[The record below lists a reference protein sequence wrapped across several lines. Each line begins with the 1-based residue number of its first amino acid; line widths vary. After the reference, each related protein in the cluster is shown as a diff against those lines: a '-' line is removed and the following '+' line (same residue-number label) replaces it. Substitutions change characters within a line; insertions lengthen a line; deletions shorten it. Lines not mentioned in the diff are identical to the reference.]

1 MGFWF
6 LLYFKIVSDQSPMS
20 RPTGMAHCG
29 LNRFDSGRSAA
40 SSPPSGNSLDQLG
53 IDVVMAQPGAE
64 ELGTKPR
71 LCHEDSLK
79 AFRSFHTGVELLR
92 LSTCLCQYFGFGP
105 GAHR

>member
-20 RPTGMAHCG
+20 CPTGMAHCG

-40 SSPPSGNSLDQLG
+40 SSHSLDQLG